1 MTVEE
6 AILEKVRALSPEGRE
21 KVLRFADSL
30 SAETDADKIEELAV
44 EEAKRWL
51 RDNPGKGIP
60 HADVLAELG
69 LSEDEFWRLGE
80 EKARRR
86 A

>member
-1 MTVEE
+1 M
-6 AILEKVRALSPEGRE
+6 
-21 KVLRFADSL
+21 LRFADSL
-30 SAETDADKIEELAV
+30 SDKADADKVEELAV

-60 HADVLAELG
+60 HAEVLSELG